1 MSRLF
6 KANQYYN
13 QLTQNKTELSPGTIS
28 ACVTKIFNRSRKLD
42 THRRSEKKPFF
53 GLTMASTIL
62 YQEISVTCEFE
73 ITLMHMY
80 YVSTCPE
87 QKI

>member
-42 THRRSEKKPFF
+42 THRRSEKNLFLDSLWP
-53 GLTMASTIL
+53 LL
-62 YQEISVTCEFE
+62 YCIKRFR
-73 ITLMHMY
+73 
-80 YVSTCPE
+80 
-87 QKI
+87 